1 MNGTKYFHI
10 LNHLF
15 GIQKEIDEL
24 LKDSYTNE
32 RVFLCKLQKKVVL
45 LEKFA
50 IKNWLEYRKDEE
62 SRE

>member
-15 GIQKEIDEL
+15 DIQENIEEL

-32 RVFLCKLQKKVVL
+32 RVFLSKLQRKVVL

-50 IKNWLEYRKDEE
+50 IKNWLAFRKDEE